1 MSAYLQFGGNLSFRV
16 ISRAQ
21 QCSRFFQVRFC
32 KRSWSATKPP
42 PPPRGFKSSIDALP
56 QYIALE
62 FSERGEDMK
71 RELAGRRRGV
81 DVFLSEWNSTSRS
94 LRKAAVSSNCRID
107 RARRSSFQTITT
119 SPLRALSSRK
129 E

>member
-1 MSAYLQFGGNLSFRV
+1 MSAYLQFGGNLRFRV

-21 QCSRFFQVRFC
+21 QSSRFFQVRFC

-62 FSERGEDMK
+62 FSILRSTAK
-71 RELAGRRRGV
+71 RRV
-81 DVFLSEWNSTSRS
+81 
-94 LRKAAVSSNCRID
+94 
-107 RARRSSFQTITT
+107 
-119 SPLRALSSRK
+119 
-129 E
+129 

>member
-32 KRSWSATKPP
+32 QRSWSATKPP

-62 FSERGEDMK
+62 FRVMQFSAIFL
-71 RELAGRRRGV
+71 ELHKWNRKILLFLANRMVLLHGRFR
-81 DVFLSEWNSTSRS
+81 WPS
-94 LRKAAVSSNCRID
+94 L
-107 RARRSSFQTITT
+107 
-119 SPLRALSSRK
+119 
-129 E
+129 

>member
-1 MSAYLQFGGNLSFRV
+1 MSAYLQFGGNLRFRV

-81 DVFLSEWNSTSRS
+81 DVFRQRVEFD
-94 LRKAAVSSNCRID
+94 AALVEQSCGI
-107 RARRSSFQTITT
+107 
-119 SPLRALSSRK
+119 